1 MTMFSVSE
9 TVERLRGSLA
19 TIEWAVER
27 VPDKWTHALPDFYPG
42 DAWSVAM
49 NLAHMTIY
57 EEEISGP
64 VLRALAAGGD
74 GLGAARSRREDWFLN
89 DAVALS
95 HAPVSEIMRRL
106 VAGRA
111 DQIASVAGYDE
122 DRFNAPVTPLWA
134 SGRHGA
140 PPHSAGWVATK
151 TFQHTWEHGN
161 AILRMALFAPQ

>member
-57 EEEISGP
+57 EEKISGP

-74 GLGAARSRREDWFLN
+74 GVGATPSPAENWFLD

-95 HAPVSEIMRRL
+95 HAQVGEIMRRL

-111 DQIASVAGYDE
+111 EQIASVAGYDE
-122 DRFNAPVTPLWA
+122 DRFNARVTPLWA